1 MTPED
6 YVYYFGYK
14 RNGRYSDMVRS
25 QFGSNNLANAVW
37 TVPSLLLVGQYM
49 HSKVGALTMAKFTP
63 MCLFAVMAFHTAFGP
78 NKENMLM
85 PNIRLIG
92 GMCPVSFECHK
103 NGQYY
108 MGADSLAQGIIY
120 FALLYHRMWA
130 VTGVCMAF
138 DLAYYGPM
146 TMGGPFAAV
155 VGALTIL

>member
-1 MTPED
+1 MSPED

-14 RNGRYSDMVRS
+14 GNGRYSDMVRS
-25 QFGSNNLANAVW
+25 QFGSNNLVNAAW
-37 TVPSLLLVGQYM
+37 TVPSLLFVGQYM
-49 HSKVGALTMAKFTP
+49 HSKAGALTMAKFTP
-63 MCLFAVMAFHTAFGP
+63 LCFLSVMAFYTAFGP
-78 NKENMLM
+78 NDEHKLIS
-85 PNIRLIG
+85 NIRLIG
-92 GMCPVSFECHK
+92 GLIPAFDCHK

-108 MGADSLAQGIIY
+108 MGADGLCQGIIY

-130 VTGVCMAF
+130 ISAACMAF